1 MNTESKDMNNLQ
13 ERWLSGED
21 VNWNEL
27 YLDKDI
33 PSRMNLPHQLLE
45 EKEIQIVEFHEE
57 ERDVE
62 GKESC
67 KEDGTN
73 KERGLSDRII
83 SLLCNILHMSE
94 LDVETDKAFA
104 EYGLDSV
111 KGAELIGA
119 LNAELKIVLSPTD
132 IYDYPTTEQL
142 ADYIVNKYDVGKVD
156 VNLKEEYVIAEEKQ
170 PIAIIGIS
178 GRFAESQNLEELWE
192 HLEKGDN
199 LVDKISKWDVEGYG
213 SFIDNIEEFDPL
225 FFNISG
231 LEATYMDPQQRLF
244 MEESWKALEDAGY
257 AGKSIEGKKCGVFV
271 GSTVGD
277 YKDLFEGNV
286 PAQAL
291 WGNMNAIIPT
301 RMSYFLNL
309 KGPAISVDTACS
321 SSLVAIHLACQ
332 SIWNDESEMALAGGV
347 FLQCTPKMFY
357 SGNKGGMLSSTGCC
371 HTFDE
376 SADGFVPGDGVGVVV
391 LKSLTKAIEDHDN
404 IYATI
409 IGSGINQDGATNGIT
424 APSSKAQEDLERSV
438 YEKFSIDPNT
448 IQMIEAHGTG
458 TKLGD
463 PIEVQALT
471 RAFRSFTND
480 NNYCAIGSIKT
491 NIGHAQH
498 AAGIASIIKILLS
511 FKHRKIPASLHYEKC
526 NPNINF
532 KESPF
537 YVNTQLS
544 SWKNENILLRAAASS
559 FGFSGTNAHLVLEEV
574 NIASA
579 KHDKEREYLV
589 ALSAQT
595 EKQLKVLVQNVINKC
610 KSERI
615 DCGNLSYT
623 LLLGRRHF
631 KHRLVCLVR
640 DSEQLLSCLQLWI
653 SGNDNVAIY
662 NNGKIEKR
670 VEESKI
676 KEGNDEIE
684 RFISQGMNHECLR
697 DIGEKFCSGYDLY
710 YDMLFSDAV
719 YNKISLPVY
728 PFLSEKYWIVENDKK
743 VIHPLLQYFEKNDG
757 LLQFKSLFSGEEFIL
772 KNHVVNSNHILPGSA
787 YVEMFYTGAIYL
799 NEAFKNCVRMK
810 NITFIQPVTIENG
823 DKDISMDVILK
834 EGIETK
840 FSICTKDH
848 KKTFCEG
855 TISSL
860 REDELN
866 SLEYLDKTSYERI
879 LYDKYAFYNELAKM
893 GIVYGSCYQCI
904 EEVYKNEAIILTKII
919 LPNTVE
925 NSFSDYN
932 IHPCMLDSVF
942 QSIILAISQNTDIS
956 NVSPALLFSIGEMIV
971 VGNMTKEIWALTIK
985 ADENDNK
992 SMQKFDIKLF
1002 DNQGKNIINMQ
1013 KVSAKTMPK
1022 VDMRLN
1028 SNENDELT
1036 YLVPRWKIEDV
1047 KFLEENTNMNGT
1059 LFLSSYHNDF
1069 IKVIEETCENVKK
1082 LYVVESDLDN
1092 CYVEQIKNCSN
1103 VTDVVW
1109 VESASNDMK
1118 GVKKILSF
1126 VKVLL
1131 KLGYGEKK
1139 LNWTILTI
1147 KAQTISMDQNI
1158 NPYLA
1163 ALHGFIGSMA
1173 KECRNWDIR
1182 LLDFEDE
1189 DIMAKKWN
1197 EAKNISFDKRGNSLV
1212 YRDENWFVQEMVPV
1226 KLNQCNKNGIAQN
1239 GIYIIVGGAG
1249 GLGYGLTTL
1258 LIGKYNATV
1267 IWLGRSKMNRKIEE
1281 RITSFDMSNRPQYY
1295 SVDAADERGL
1305 RQIVDEIKCKY
1316 ERINGV
1322 LHAAQVFYAASI
1334 DNVASDE
1341 YEKSLASK
1349 IDVAISLGKVFEK
1362 EKLDFLLFFSSINS
1376 YSKAPEQSAYSASC
1390 TFLDAYTKYLAQKV
1404 GYDVKVINWG
1414 YYKNNV
1420 EQASYL
1426 EKVGFLLLDEKD
1438 LLNGINTLLS
1448 EEFVQMSCV
1457 KVNSENAIRGLN
1469 LSPLEGK
1476 KINKKCNFDF
1486 NKKNVAKPSFS
1497 VEEVT
1502 ANEKTYIQFENML
1515 LELVCSEL
1523 IRGLKFEN
1531 GMTCE
1536 QLINVNNI
1544 KGFYQ
1549 RWFVET
1555 IRILT
1560 LKEYFVNK
1568 GDCFYYNS
1576 HKTLAEKNILWEN
1589 WEEAKKNTWCNSPE
1603 LIAQVKLVESIIVN
1617 LIQIITGNVF
1627 ATQIMFPDSSVGLLE
1642 DVYKTNNIGKYFNE
1656 LLSCYVVE
1664 IIKGIIEQG
1673 DNEKIRILE
1682 IGAGTGGTSEVVF
1695 KKIKEFGAYIE
1706 EYCYTDIS
1714 KAFLLHAEDSY
1725 RKDNPFLQCK
1735 FLNIEEEPHN
1745 QDFKEGNYDL
1755 VIASN
1760 CLHATK
1766 DICLSIRNAK
1776 SLLKENGV
1784 LLLNEMCG
1792 NNFFAHMTF
1801 GMLEGWW
1808 LYKDTYLRIE
1818 GCPGIYKNTWKN
1830 ILLSE
1835 GLLDVYFP
1843 YDINYDAKQE
1853 IIISQ
1858 SNGII
1863 CREKAILE
1871 YEAKQEKKEKIHKT
1885 ENTNKA
1891 TYDDAAITEK
1901 VNDELKVEIAN
1912 ALQIDANKIEGDREL
1927 SDYGVDSIISVNL
1940 ISQFNNVFELELEST
1955 ILFEYTTLNDLTQY
1969 IVDNFADKLV
1979 MKYNINISIS
1989 NNDSYINENISFD
2002 NEIAI
2007 DNSSSCDEKCFAE
2020 TFCKCDGGDEKI
2032 AIIGFSAKFP
2042 MADDTE
2048 EFWYNIV
2055 NNKKCFSKLSEERKE
2070 LIITLSGEKIQSEY
2084 AGLIS
2089 NIDEFNPKDFGLSDE
2104 EAVLYCPEFRL
2115 LLMYVQK
2122 AIEDAG
2128 ITSKKIKKEKIGL
2141 FISANQ
2147 SDYKTS
2153 QNGKTKI
2160 FTNMSGSLMANQI
2173 SYILNLN
2180 GPSECCETGCS
2191 SAIVAIHRA
2200 GQALKNGECDIAI
2213 VAAVNLLLSGDGFA
2227 NMEELGLLSDDGDA
2241 KPFQNDANGFV
2252 RSEGVGAIVL
2262 KKYVFAL
2269 ESHCNICSIIKG
2281 SAVGHGGRSAS
2292 FATPGLSG
2300 MRDIIIDAYKKSNI
2314 SFQDID
2320 YIEAHG
2326 IGNSISD
2333 SIEIGAI
2340 KSAYKELNGI
2350 NNDLKK
2356 IVISCLKP
2364 NIGHGEIFS
2373 GIAAIIKVIL
2383 AMRNKIIPGIIDFTD
2398 IADAINLDDT
2408 PFTINNQNSKWEK
2421 VNGEARL
2428 ASINSYGLG
2437 GVNAHLVLEEYKESR
2452 VSENKKGVRL
2462 FVISANTKEDLYQSI
2477 NNLIIHLKEHK
2488 YDLADIE
2495 YTLKMGRNMLKE
2507 RFAVIAEDEQQL
2519 IERMEVFLETKKEN
2533 DEFLFYGKIDEKET
2547 VLNKFFSDD
2556 IKKIVLT
2563 TLQEKKNLKKLAL
2576 YWTNIDD
2583 IDWEIVSEKENAKIV
2598 SLPPYPYVCKSYWYT
2613 SGNVQSN
2620 INDCE
2625 LQGSTKL
2632 IEIIRGYVGVKDD
2645 ELDRN
2650 KTLKDYGVDSIRII
2664 PLLQKLQRIT
2674 SSNISLKDIGFEQTI
2689 NEIIIKLEKS
2699 LSKKGNCY
2707 MDTMNPMNNYSELV
2721 KLNSIEKG
2729 NPIFWIH
2736 AALGGVEPYIK
2747 IADEINRPFWGI
2759 QARGWLTDKEP
2770 IKGINEMAAYYT
2782 QIIQSVQ
2789 PEGPYDIGGFCLGG
2803 ILAYEVTRLLQGR
2816 GYKVNTLVMIDSPD
2830 NTFQHK
2836 MLETP
2841 QGNDAKGIIFQTVNM
2856 LLYSQLKDSENSDK
2870 FFIAYKELNLKVTDE
2885 EFISQVSKL
2894 AISHGLFMKE
2904 EEIVNILKNNIAVQS
2919 SYLLH
2924 MYKINSLH
2932 KKNEVKCFYFR
2943 NIRGVFEGSLRKYIC
2958 LPNNKF
2964 NFDNQ
2969 IYWEEWKQ
2977 EISNIEIID
2986 VDATSHMTL
2995 LNETGSMKVILDKCK
3010 EVY

>member
-1 MNTESKDMNNLQ
+1 MNTESKDINNLQ
-13 ERWLSGED
+13 ERWLGGED

-33 PSRMNLPHQLLE
+33 PNRINLPHQLLE
-45 EKEIQIVEFHEE
+45 EKDISIIEFHEE

-62 GKESC
+62 RKENC
-67 KEDGTN
+67 NEIGTN
-73 KERGLSDRII
+73 KERSICDKII
-83 SLLCNILHMSE
+83 SLLCNILHMAES
-94 LDVETDKAFA
+94 DVETDKAFA

-119 LNAELKIVLSPTD
+119 LNTELKIVLSPTD
-132 IYDYPTTEQL
+132 IYDYSTTERL
-142 ADYIVNKYDVGKVD
+142 ADYIVNNYDFDKID
-156 VNLKEEYVIAEEKQ
+156 ANPKEEYVIAEKKQ

-178 GRFAESQNLEELWE
+178 GRFAKSENLEELWE
-192 HLEKGDN
+192 HLKMGDN

-231 LEATYMDPQQRLF
+231 MEATYMDPQQRLF

-277 YKDLFEGNV
+277 YKDLFDGNV

-332 SIWNDESEMALAGGV
+332 SIWNDESEMAIAGGV

-391 LKSLTKAIEDHDN
+391 LKPLSKAIEDHDN

-424 APSSKAQEDLERSV
+424 APSSKAQEDLERNV

-480 NNYCAIGSIKT
+480 NNFCAIGSIKT

-498 AAGIASIIKILLS
+498 AAGIASIMKILLS

-544 SWKNENILLRAAASS
+544 SWKNENIPLRAAVSS
-559 FGFSGTNAHLVLEEV
+559 FGFSGTNAHLVLEDVEIS
-574 NIASA
+574 NA
-579 KHDKEREYLV
+579 KHDSEREYLV

-610 KSERI
+610 KSEQI

-631 KHRLVCLVR
+631 KYRLVCVVHDLQ
-640 DSEQLLSCLQLWI
+640 QLLSCLQLWI
-653 SGNDNVAIY
+653 SGNNNVAIY

-670 VEESKI
+670 IEESKI

-684 RFISQGMNHECLR
+684 RFISQGMNQECLR
-697 DIGEKFCSGYDLY
+697 DIGEKFCAGYDLN

-728 PFLSEKYWIVENDKK
+728 PFLSEKYWVVENDKK
-743 VIHPLLQYFEKNDG
+743 IIHPLLQHFEKNDG

-787 YVEMFYTGAIYL
+787 YVEMFYAGAVYL
-799 NEAFKNCVRMK
+799 NEAFKNCIRMK
-810 NITFIQPVTIENG
+810 NITFIQPVTIESG
-823 DKDISMDVILK
+823 DKNICMEVMPK
-834 EGIETK
+834 EGVESK
-840 FSICTKDH
+840 FSICTEDH
-848 KKTFCEG
+848 NKTFCEG

-860 REDELN
+860 RGDEIN
-866 SLEYLDKTSYERI
+866 SFEYLDNTRYERI
-879 LYDKYAFYNELAKM
+879 PYDKYAFYNELAKM

-904 EEVYKNEAIILTKII
+904 EEVYRNEDIILTKII
-919 LPNTVE
+919 LPNVVE
-925 NSFSDYN
+925 NSFIDYN

-971 VGNMTKEIWALTIK
+971 LGNMTKEIWALTIK

-1002 DNQGKNIINMQ
+1002 DNQGKNIVNMR

-1028 SNENDELT
+1028 VNENDELT
-1036 YLVPRWKIEDV
+1036 YLVPSWKIEDV
-1047 KFLEENTNMNGT
+1047 KFIEENINRNGT
-1059 LFLSSYHNDF
+1059 LLLSSSNNEF
-1069 IKVIEETCENVKK
+1069 IKVIEKTCENVKK

-1092 CYVEQIKNCSN
+1092 CYDEQIKNCSN

-1109 VESASNDMK
+1109 VESDSNDMK
-1118 GVKKILSF
+1118 GLKKILSF
-1126 VKVLL
+1126 VKALL

-1139 LNWTILTI
+1139 LNWTILTV

-1163 ALHGFIGSMA
+1163 AIHGFIGSMA
-1173 KECRNWDIR
+1173 KEYRNWDIR

-1189 DIMAKKWN
+1189 DIMAKKWD
-1197 EAKNISFDKRGNSLV
+1197 EVKNISFDKRGNSLV
-1212 YRDENWFVQEMVPV
+1212 YRDENWFAQEMIPV
-1226 KLNQCNKNGIAQN
+1226 KLNQCNKNGITQN

-1258 LIGKYNATV
+1258 LIEKYNATV
-1267 IWLGRSKMNRKIEE
+1267 IWLGRSKMNKKIED
-1281 RITSFDMSNRPQYY
+1281 RITSFNMSNRPHYY
-1295 SVDAADERGL
+1295 SVDASDESEL
-1305 RQIVDEIKCKY
+1305 RQIVDEIKRKY
-1316 ERINGV
+1316 GRINGV

-1334 DNVASDE
+1334 DKADIEE

-1349 IDVAISLGKVFEK
+1349 VDVAISLGKVFEK
-1362 EKLDFLLFFSSINS
+1362 EQLDFLLFFSSINS

-1438 LLNGINTLLS
+1438 LLDGINILLG
-1448 EEFVQMSCV
+1448 EELVQISCV
-1457 KVNSENAIRGLN
+1457 KINSENAIRGLS
-1469 LSPLEGK
+1469 LSHLEGK
-1476 KINKKCNFDF
+1476 KITKKCKIDF
-1486 NKKNVAKPSFS
+1486 NKKNVVRPSFS
-1497 VEEVT
+1497 MEEVT
-1502 ANEKTYIQFENML
+1502 AKEKAYIQFENML

-1523 IRGLKFEN
+1523 IRGLKFED

-1536 QLINVNNI
+1536 QLINANNI

-1549 RWFVET
+1549 RWFEET
-1555 IRILT
+1555 IRVLT

-1576 HKTLAEKNILWEN
+1576 HKVLDEKDILWKN
-1589 WEEAKKNTWCNSPE
+1589 WEESKKSMWFNSPE
-1603 LIAQVKLVESIIVN
+1603 LTAQVKLVEPIIVN
-1617 LIQIITGNVF
+1617 LIQIITGNIF
-1627 ATQIMFPDSSVGLLE
+1627 ATQIMFPDSSVSLLE

-1664 IIKGIIEQG
+1664 IIKNIIEQG
-1673 DNEKIRILE
+1673 DSEKIRILE

-1695 KKIKEFGAYIE
+1695 KKIKEFATYIE

-1735 FLNIEEEPHN
+1735 LLNIEDEPQNQGFEEAS
-1745 QDFKEGNYDL
+1745 YDL

-1835 GLLDVYFP
+1835 GLVDVYFP

-1858 SNGII
+1858 SNGIV
-1863 CREKAILE
+1863 CREKDIIE
-1871 YEAKQEKKEKIHKT
+1871 YEAKQENKDKIHKDV
-1885 ENTNKA
+1885 NANK
-1891 TYDDAAITEK
+1891 TYDNTAITEK
-1901 VNDELKVEIAN
+1901 VKEELKAEIAN
-1912 ALQIDANKIEGDREL
+1912 ALQIDTNKIEDDREL

-1940 ISQFNNVFELELEST
+1940 ISQFNNVLELELEST
-1955 ILFEYTTLNDLTQY
+1955 ILFEYTTLADLTQY
-1969 IVDNFADKLV
+1969 IVDNFVDKLAV
-1979 MKYNINISIS
+1979 KYNVNVNIS
-1989 NNDSYINENISFD
+1989 NNESCINESVSVDDEVNV
-2002 NEIAI
+2002 
-2007 DNSSSCDEKCFAE
+2007 DNSSSCEKKCLTESIFDFDTKDER
-2020 TFCKCDGGDEKI
+2020 I
-2032 AIIGFSAKFP
+2032 AIVGLSAKFP
-2042 MADDTE
+2042 MADDVE
-2048 EFWYNIV
+2048 EFWYNIA

-2070 LIITLSGEKIQSEY
+2070 LIITSSGEKIQSKY

-2089 NIDEFNPKDFGLSDE
+2089 NIDEFNPNDFGLSEE
-2104 EAVLYCPEFRL
+2104 EAVLYSPEFRL

-2128 ITSKKIKKEKIGL
+2128 ITSKKIKREKIGL

-2227 NMEELGLLSDDGDA
+2227 NMEELGLLSVNGDS
-2241 KPFQNDANGFV
+2241 KPFQNNANGFV

-2262 KKYVFAL
+2262 KKYVSAL
-2269 ESHCNICSIIKG
+2269 EGHCNIYSVIRD

-2292 FATPGLSG
+2292 FATPSLSG
-2300 MRDIIIDAYKKSNI
+2300 MRDIIIDVYKKSNI

-2333 SIEIGAI
+2333 SIEIGAL
-2340 KSAYKELNGI
+2340 KSAYKELNG
-2350 NNDLKK
+2350 NDNDIKK
-2356 IVISCLKP
+2356 IAISCLKP

-2383 AMRNKIIPGIIDFTD
+2383 AMRNKIIPGIIGFSD
-2398 IADAINLDDT
+2398 IADAINLVDT
-2408 PFTINNQNSKWEK
+2408 PFTINNQNSKWEN
-2421 VNGEARL
+2421 VNGKSRL

-2452 VSENKKGVRL
+2452 VGENKNSKRL

-2507 RFAVIAEDEQQL
+2507 RVAVIAEDEQQL
-2519 IERMEVFLETKKEN
+2519 IERMEVFLESKKEN
-2533 DEFLFYGKIDEKET
+2533 DEFVFYGKIDEKET
-2547 VLNKFFSDD
+2547 VFDKFFSDD
-2556 IKKIVLT
+2556 IKRILLT
-2563 TLQEKKNLKKLAL
+2563 ALQEKKNLKKIAL
-2576 YWTNIDD
+2576 YWTNIAD
-2583 IDWEIVSEKENAKIV
+2583 IDWEIIAEEENAKIV
-2598 SLPPYPYVCKSYWYT
+2598 SLPPYPYVCKNYWYA
-2613 SGNVQSN
+2613 SENVQSN
-2620 INDCE
+2620 INNSE
-2625 LQGSTKL
+2625 LQDSTKL
-2632 IEIIRGYVGVKDD
+2632 VEIISGYVGVDD
-2645 ELDRN
+2645 DKLDRH

-2664 PLLQKLQRIT
+2664 PLLQKLQRT
-2674 SSNISLKDIGFEQTI
+2674 MSSNISLKDIGIEEPI
-2689 NEIIIKLEKS
+2689 DEIIIKLERS

-2707 MDTMNPMNNYSELV
+2707 ISTMNPMNNYSELV

-2729 NPIFWIH
+2729 TPIFWIH

-2770 IKGINEMAAYYT
+2770 IKGINEMAAYYA
-2782 QIIQSVQ
+2782 QIIQSIQ

-2830 NTFQHK
+2830 NTFQHE
-2836 MLETP
+2836 MLKTP

-2856 LLYSQLKDSENSDK
+2856 LLYSQLKDSEKSDK
-2870 FFIAYKELNLKVTDE
+2870 FFITYKELNLNVTDE
-2885 EFISQVSKL
+2885 EFIAQVSKL
-2894 AISHGLFMKE
+2894 AISHGLLMKE
-2904 EEIVNILKNNIAVQS
+2904 EEVVNILKNNIAVQS

-2924 MYKINSLH
+2924 EYKINSLH
-2932 KKNEVKCFYFR
+2932 NKNDVKCFYFR
-2943 NIRGVFEGSLRKYIC
+2943 NTRGVFEGSLRKYIC
-2958 LPNNKF
+2958 LPSNKF

-2969 IYWEEWKQ
+2969 IYWEGWKQ

-2995 LNETGSMKVILDKCK
+2995 LNETSSIKIILDKCK